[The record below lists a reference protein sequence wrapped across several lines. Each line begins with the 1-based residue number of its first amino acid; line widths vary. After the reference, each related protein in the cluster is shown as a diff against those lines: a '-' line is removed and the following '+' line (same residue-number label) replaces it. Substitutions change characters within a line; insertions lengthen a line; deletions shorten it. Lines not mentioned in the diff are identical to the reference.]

1 MLIPGEPLLCP
12 PERRIVLPGTSTR
25 DLVRDTA
32 TRLVAWSVLAWA
44 ALYLIYWLAVT
55 PSMSDDDRVILTRQ
69 AILDIQE
76 AWDNR
81 VTIQSLA
88 REYSVEERMIRY
100 IISLPRR
107 QRPT

>member
-1 MLIPGEPLLCP
+1 
-12 PERRIVLPGTSTR
+12 
-25 DLVRDTA
+25 
-32 TRLVAWSVLAWA
+32 
-44 ALYLIYWLAVT
+44 
-55 PSMSDDDRVILTRQ
+55 MSADDRVILTRQ
-69 AILDIQE
+69 SILDIQE

-88 REYSVEERMIRY
+88 REYNVEERMIRY